1 MRALAALI
9 YTGGISHPFAQS
21 APILAEVLSEA
32 GFTPRIFWDLEELVI
47 ALQADPKALLV
58 VYALRWGMTQ
68 HEKYAPDR
76 AQWALH
82 ISDAARQAIHTH
94 VHAGG
99 GLLGLHTASICFDDW
114 ADWST
119 ILGGG
124 WRWGISHHPPLGP
137 VQVTVDR
144 THPLAHDLADFVV
157 VDEAYTDLAVAASAQ
172 VIATVMAPGGAPQP
186 AIWTHRYGAG
196 RVLYDSVGHDGASL
210 SEATH
215 RQLIQRGARW
225 ATNAQ

>member
-1 MRALAALI
+1 MKALEALI
-9 YTGGISHPFAQS
+9 YTGGISHPFEES

-32 GFTPRIFWDLEELVI
+32 GFTPRIFWDLEELVL
-47 ALQADPKALLV
+47 ALKSDPSALLV

-68 HEKYAPDR
+68 NEKYAPDR

-82 ISDAARQAIHTH
+82 ISDAARQAIQAH
-94 VHAGG
+94 VLTGG

-114 ADWST
+114 SEWAS

-124 WRWGISHHPPLGP
+124 WQWGTSHHPPLGP

-144 THPLAHDLADFVV
+144 THPLAQDLTNFVV
-157 VDEAYTDLAVAASAQ
+157 VDEAYTDLAVAPSAQ
-172 VIATVMAPGGAPQP
+172 VIATVTSPGGSPQP
-186 AIWTHRYGAG
+186 CIWTHGYGAG
-196 RVLYDSVGHDGASL
+196 RVVYDSVGHDGASL

-225 ATNAQ
+225 AAGVQ